1 MQRGKWPIIVVFLAP
16 TLVLYGVFV
25 IIPYAGG
32 IAISFTNW
40 AGFSAQ
46 FTFVGIQNYVQ
57 MVQDPVWRLALLHN
71 IIMLI
76 VLPLFVL
83 GIALAFASLLTQ
95 GGGSSA
101 IFRRIRGSQFYR
113 ISFFLPYMMPVT
125 IVAILWQFVYNPTFG
140 LLNGFL
146 RLVHLGVL
154 TRAWLQDPT
163 TALAAVAVVGI
174 WSTVGFYMVLFIA
187 GVQGI
192 PNVMF
197 EAAAIDGANRLQMFI
212 RVTIPLLW
220 SQLQVAIVYMGIY
233 AFDLFALVQIMSF
246 SQAGPNNATQVMGF
260 YLYQSAFSY
269 AHFGY
274 ASAMGVGIFIL
285 SLALSVFTFR
295 FTTRQQVEF

>member
-25 IIPYAGG
+25 IIPYAAG

-46 FTFVGIQNYVQ
+46 FAFVGIQNYTQ
-57 MVQDPVWRLALLHN
+57 MLGDPVWRLALLHN
-71 IIMLI
+71 VIMLI
-76 VLPLFVL
+76 VLPIFVL

-95 GGGSSA
+95 GGTSA
-101 IFRRIRGSQFYR
+101 IFRRIRFSQFYR

-125 IVAILWQFVYNPTFG
+125 IVAILWQFVYNPNFG

-146 RLVHLGVL
+146 RLVHLNAL
-154 TRAWLQDPT
+154 TRTWLGDPT
-163 TALAAVAVVGI
+163 TALGAIAVVAI

-187 GVQGI
+187 GIQGI
-192 PNVMF
+192 PTTMF
-197 EAAAIDGANRLQMFI
+197 EAAAIDGADRLQMFV

-220 SQLQVAIVYMGIY
+220 NQLQVAIVYVGIY

-260 YLYQSAFSY
+260 YLYQTAFSY

-285 SLALSVFTFR
+285 SIVLALFTFR
-295 FTTRQQVEF
+295 FTTRQQVEY

>member
-1 MQRGKWPIIVVFLAP
+1 
-16 TLVLYGVFV
+16 
-25 IIPYAGG
+25 
-32 IAISFTNW
+32 
-40 AGFSAQ
+40 
-46 FTFVGIQNYVQ
+46 
-57 MVQDPVWRLALLHN
+57 
-71 IIMLI
+71 
-76 VLPLFVL
+76 
-83 GIALAFASLLTQ
+83 
-95 GGGSSA
+95 
-101 IFRRIRGSQFYR
+101 
-113 ISFFLPYMMPVT
+113 MMPVT